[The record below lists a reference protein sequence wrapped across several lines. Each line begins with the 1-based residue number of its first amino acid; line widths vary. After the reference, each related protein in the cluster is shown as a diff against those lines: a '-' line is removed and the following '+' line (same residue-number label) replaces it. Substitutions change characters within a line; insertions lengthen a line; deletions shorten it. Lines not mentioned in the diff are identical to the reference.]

1 MSSETLPTNDAVPA
15 AKTVANQRLN
25 AAKIS
30 HMWRALSHP
39 NFRLFFYGQTI
50 SLVGTWMSRIA
61 TSWLVYRLTGSA
73 FLLGVV
79 GFAGQFP
86 SFLLAPFAGV
96 FVDRW
101 NRHHLLVVTQVLAML
116 HVTLLAT
123 LTLGHWITVWQV
135 AALSVFQGIINAFDM
150 PARQALIIQLI
161 DKKED
166 LSNAIA
172 VNSSMVNGAR
182 LIGPSVGGVLI
193 AAVGEGWCFAID
205 AISYLA
211 VIVTLLMMKLT
222 PQTRDDSTKQDIFTD
237 FREGWAY
244 VTSSRTI
251 RSILLLL
258 ALVSLV
264 GMPYTVLMPVM
275 ANEYLGGGPNTLG
288 IMMAATGVGALIGA
302 IFLTARKTVLGLGKF
317 IPLASVIFGSG
328 LFFFSMSRTLWLSAP
343 LLVLTGYGFIN
354 QLAVSNTLLQTIV
367 DEDKRGRVMS
377 FYMMAFMGTAP
388 FGSLLAGSVAERLGA
403 PTTLMIG
410 GVGCV
415 LGGLWFFRILPELR
429 EEIRPIYR
437 KKGILPQIA
446 AGVQEASELRVP
458 PES

>member
-1 MSSETLPTNDAVPA
+1 MTSPSVPPADAA
-15 AKTVANQRLN
+15 AESRLN
-25 AAKIS
+25 VAKIS

-86 SFLLAPFAGV
+86 SFALAPFAGV

-101 NRHHLLVVTQVLAML
+101 NRHHVLVVTQVLAMV
-116 HVTLLAT
+116 HVTLLAV

-135 AALSVFQGIINAFDM
+135 AALSIFQGLINAFDM

-182 LIGPSVGGVLI
+182 LIGPSMGGVLI

-211 VIVTLLMMKLT
+211 VIATLLLMQLA
-222 PQTRDDSTKQDIFTD
+222 PQTHNGMAKKDVLSDL
-237 FREGWAY
+237 REGWSY
-244 VTSSRTI
+244 VTGSRTI

-258 ALVSLV
+258 AVVSLV
-264 GMPYTVLMPVM
+264 GMPYSILMPVM
-275 ANEYLGGGPNTLG
+275 ANEVLGGGPNTLG

-317 IPLASVIFGSG
+317 IPLASVCFGTG
-328 LFFFSMSRTLWLSAP
+328 LVLFSMSRTLWLSAP

-377 FYMMAFMGTAP
+377 FYVMAFMGTAP
-388 FGSLLAGSVAERLGA
+388 FGSLLAGSVAERVGA

-410 GVGCV
+410 GIGCV
-415 LGGLWFFRILPELR
+415 LGGLWFFRILPALR
-429 EEIRPIYR
+429 EEVRPIYR
-437 KKGILPQIA
+437 KKGILPEIA
-446 AGVQEASELRVP
+446 TGVQEASELRVP

>member
-1 MSSETLPTNDAVPA
+1 MSSETLPPNNASPA
-15 AKTVANQRLN
+15 ATDTRLN
-25 AAKIS
+25 PAKIS

-86 SFLLAPFAGV
+86 SFALSPFAGV

-101 NRHHLLVVTQVLAML
+101 NRHRLLVVTQVLAML
-116 HVTLLAT
+116 HVTLLAV

-135 AALSVFQGIINAFDM
+135 AALSIFQGLVNAFDM
-150 PARQALIIQLI
+150 PARQSLIIQLI

-205 AISYLA
+205 ALSYVA
-211 VIVTLLMMKLT
+211 VIGTLLMMRL
-222 PQTRDDSTKQDIFTD
+222 PRQVRDDSLRKDVLTD
-237 FREGWAY
+237 LRDGWSY
-244 VTSSRTI
+244 VVSSRTI

-275 ANEYLGGGPNTLG
+275 ANEVLGGGPNTMG
-288 IMMAATGVGALIGA
+288 VMMAATGVGALIGA
-302 IFLTARKTVLGLGKF
+302 ILLTARKTVLGLGKF
-317 IPLASVIFGSG
+317 IPLAAVLFGLG
-328 LFFFSMSRTLWLSAP
+328 LFFFSMSRTLWISAP

-377 FYMMAFMGTAP
+377 FYVMAFMGTAP
-388 FGSLLAGSVAERLGA
+388 FGSLLAGSVAARFGA
-403 PTTLMIG
+403 PTTLMFG
-410 GVGCV
+410 GLGCV
-415 LGGLWFFRILPELR
+415 LGGLWFFRLLPELR

-437 KKGILPQIA
+437 KKGILPEIA
-446 AGVQEASELRVP
+446 AGVQESSELSTP

>member
-1 MSSETLPTNDAVPA
+1 MSAPQPSADAVA
-15 AKTVANQRLN
+15 GSRLN
-25 AAKIS
+25 VAKIA
-30 HMWRALSHP
+30 HMWRALAYP

-73 FLLGVV
+73 LLLGVV

-86 SFLLAPFAGV
+86 SFALAPFAGV
-96 FVDRW
+96 FIDRW
-101 NRHHLLVVTQVLAML
+101 NRHRLLVITQVLAML
-116 HVTLLAT
+116 HVTLLAV
-123 LTLGHWITVWQV
+123 LTLGHWITIWQIV
-135 AALSVFQGIINAFDM
+135 ALSIMQGLINAFDM

-172 VNSSMVNGAR
+172 INSSMVNGAR

-205 AISYLA
+205 AVSYIA
-211 VIVTLLMMKLT
+211 VIGSLLLMRIARHA
-222 PQTRDDSTKQDIFTD
+222 RDRSREKHVLADL
-237 FREGWAY
+237 REGWSY
-244 VTSSRTI
+244 VAGSRTI

-258 ALVSLV
+258 ALISLV

-275 ANEYLGGGPNTLG
+275 ANEVLHGGPNTLG
-288 IMMAATGVGALIGA
+288 ILMASTGVGALIGA

-317 IPLASVIFGSG
+317 IPIAAGMFGLGLA
-328 LFFFSMSRTLWLSAP
+328 LFSMSTTIWLSAP
-343 LLVLTGYGFIN
+343 LLVLTGYGFIT

-388 FGSLLAGSVAERLGA
+388 FGSLLAGSVAERFGA
-403 PTTLMIG
+403 PQTLMVG
-410 GVGCV
+410 GLGCI
-415 LGGLWFFRILPELR
+415 LGGLWFFRLLPELR
-429 EEIRPIYR
+429 EEVRPIYR
-437 KKGILPQIA
+437 QKGILPEIA
-446 AGVQEASELRVP
+446 KGVHEATDLPAPAAET
-458 PES
+458 

>member
-1 MSSETLPTNDAVPA
+1 MTSPRLPSSDAA
-15 AKTVANQRLN
+15 TRSRLN
-25 AAKIS
+25 VAKVS

-73 FLLGVV
+73 FLLGIV

-86 SFLLAPFAGV
+86 SFALAPFAGV
-96 FVDRW
+96 FIDRW
-101 NRHHLLVVTQVLAML
+101 NRHHLLVVTQVLAMV
-116 HVTLLAT
+116 HVALLAI

-135 AALSVFQGIINAFDM
+135 VALSIMQGLINAFDM

-161 DKKED
+161 DNKED

-172 VNSSMVNGAR
+172 INSSMVNGAR

-205 AISYLA
+205 AVSYVA
-211 VIVTLLMMKLT
+211 VIGSLLIMRVAPRVRDRSREKHVLT
-222 PQTRDDSTKQDIFTD
+222 DL
-237 FREGWAY
+237 REGWHY
-244 VTSSRTI
+244 VSQSRTI

-258 ALVSLV
+258 AMISLV

-275 ANEYLGGGPNTLG
+275 ANEVLGGGPNTLG
-288 IMMAATGVGALIGA
+288 VMMASTGVGALIGA
-302 IFLTARKTVLGLGKF
+302 IFLTARKTVLGLGKY
-317 IPLASVIFGSG
+317 IPIAAALFGGG
-328 LFFFSMSRTLWLSAP
+328 LFFFAQSRSIWLSAP
-343 LLVLTGYGFIN
+343 LLMVTGYGFIN

-388 FGSLLAGSVAERLGA
+388 FGSLLAGSVAERYGA
-403 PTTLMIG
+403 PATLMVG
-410 GVGCV
+410 GIGCV
-415 LGGLWFFRILPELR
+415 LGALWFFRLLPQLR

-437 KKGILPQIA
+437 KKGILPEIA
-446 AGVQEASELRVP
+446 TGVQEASELRVP